1 MKVARDYTAQAMN
14 GPGQAAARIN
24 LSEVLENSAVGP
36 LQIRV
41 FALCMI
47 CLIMDGFDVQAMGY
61 VAPAVLR
68 DFGAPPRALGPVFAA
83 ANVGVLIGSLL
94 FSMLADKIGR
104 RPVII
109 GATLWFS
116 ILTLATGFAQSVDQL
131 LWLRLISG
139 LGLGCIIPNATA
151 LVGEFSPKRSRVTLT
166 MGITVG
172 FTAGAAVGG
181 FVALWLIPLF
191 GWRSVFFV
199 GGAVPL
205 VIAVAMY
212 FSLPESLQFLAVRRT
227 RLDRLGHWLKKLD
240 PSIRVGPSTEY
251 VTNEVARSG
260 SPMRQ
265 LFSEGRTR
273 VTLLLWVVYFMNL
286 LILYSL
292 SNWIPTVFTG
302 MGYSQNAALLAGTLL
317 QVGGTLGAYGLAW
330 AIARKGFLPVLVV
343 TFFLATI
350 SVALIGQPGLSFT
363 VVSLIVF
370 IAGWC
375 IVGGQPGLNTL
386 AATYYPTVARSTG
399 VGAALGV
406 GRLGAILGP
415 YAGGVLLGQQW
426 AAQQL
431 FWAAA
436 VPAGI
441 STIVLF
447 VLLNVIGRDLG
458 RRAGGGERTAAAP
471 EPAPL
476 AH

>member
-1 MKVARDYTAQAMN
+1 MTGPAPAAKV
-14 GPGQAAARIN
+14 N
-24 LSEVLENSAVGP
+24 LSDLLENSAVGP

-68 DFGAPPRALGPVFAA
+68 DFGAPGPALGPVFSM
-83 ANVGVLIGSLL
+83 ANVGVLVGSLL

-116 ILTLATGFAQSVDQL
+116 VMTIATGFAQNLDQL
-131 LWLRLISG
+131 LWLRFISG

-191 GWRSVFFV
+191 GWRSVFYV

-227 RLDRLGHWLKKLD
+227 RLDLLAHWLKKLD
-240 PSIRVGPSTEY
+240 PAIQVGPSTEY
-251 VTNEVARSG
+251 ISNEKARSG
-260 SPMRQ
+260 VPVKH
-265 LFSEGRTR
+265 LFSEGRTT
-273 VTLLLWVVYFMNL
+273 VTLLLWVIYFMNL

-302 MGYSQNAALLAGTLL
+302 MGYSQNAALIAGTLL

-330 AIARKGFLPVLVV
+330 AIARKGFLPVLVA
-343 TFFLATI
+343 TFALATI
-350 SVALIGQPGLSFT
+350 SVALIGQPGLTFNL
-363 VVSLIVF
+363 VAFIVF
-370 IAGWC
+370 VAGWC

-406 GRLGAILGP
+406 GRLGAIIGP
-415 YAGGVLLGQQW
+415 YAGGVLLAQQW
-426 AAQQL
+426 SAQQL

-436 VPAGI
+436 VPSLITTA
-441 STIVLF
+441 VLF
-447 VLLNVIGRDLG
+447 ILLGIIGSDLG
-458 RRAGGGERTAAAP
+458 RRSSDRTAVAA

>member
-1 MKVARDYTAQAMN
+1 MSM
-14 GPGQAAARIN
+14 PGQAVSKIN
-24 LSEVLENSAVGP
+24 IGELLENSTIGP
-36 LQIRV
+36 LQVRV
-41 FALCMI
+41 FLLCMI

-68 DFGAPPRALGPVFAA
+68 DFGAAGPALGPVFAA

-94 FSMLADKIGR
+94 FSMLADRIGR

-116 ILTLATGFAQSVDQL
+116 ALTIATGFAQSIDQL
-131 LWLRLISG
+131 LVLRLISG

-227 RLDRLGHWLKKLD
+227 RLDQLARWLKKLD

-251 VTNEVARSG
+251 VSNERARSG
-260 SPMRQ
+260 VPLMH
-265 LFSEGRTR
+265 LFSEGRST
-273 VTLLLWVVYFMNL
+273 VTLLLWIVYFMNL

-330 AIARKGFLPVLVV
+330 AIARKGFLPMLVL
-343 TFFLATI
+343 TFFVATI
-350 SVALIGQPGLSFT
+350 SVALIGQPGLSFGL
-363 VVSLIVF
+363 VLLIVF
-370 IAGWC
+370 VAGWC

-386 AATYYPTVARSTG
+386 AASYYPTAARSTG

-406 GRLGAILGP
+406 GRLGAIIGP
-415 YAGGVLLGQQW
+415 YVGGVLQAQQW
-426 AAQQL
+426 QAQQL

-436 VPAGI
+436 VPAGV

-447 VLLNVIGRDLG
+447 ILFNVLGGDLG
-458 RRAGGGERTAAAP
+458 RRTGDGARSAAAP

>member
-1 MKVARDYTAQAMN
+1 MTGPAPAAKV
-14 GPGQAAARIN
+14 N
-24 LSEVLENSAVGP
+24 LSDLLENSAVGP

-68 DFGAPPRALGPVFAA
+68 DFGAAGPALGPVFAA

-94 FSMLADKIGR
+94 FSMLADRIGR

-116 ILTLATGFAQSVDQL
+116 ALTIATGFAQSIDQL
-131 LWLRLISG
+131 LVLRLISG

-227 RLDRLGHWLKKLD
+227 RLDQLARWLKKLD

-251 VTNEVARSG
+251 VSNERARSG
-260 SPMRQ
+260 VPLMH
-265 LFSEGRTR
+265 LFSEGRST
-273 VTLLLWVVYFMNL
+273 VTLLLWIVYFMNL

-330 AIARKGFLPVLVV
+330 AIARKGFLPMLVL
-343 TFFLATI
+343 TFFVATI
-350 SVALIGQPGLSFT
+350 SVALIGQPGLSFGL
-363 VVSLIVF
+363 VLLIVF
-370 IAGWC
+370 VAGWC

-386 AATYYPTVARSTG
+386 AASYYPTAARSTG

-406 GRLGAILGP
+406 GRLGAIIGP
-415 YAGGVLLGQQW
+415 YVGGVLQAQQW
-426 AAQQL
+426 QAQQL

-436 VPAGI
+436 VPAGV

-447 VLLNVIGRDLG
+447 ILFNVLGGDLG
-458 RRAGGGERTAAAP
+458 RRTGDGARSAAAP

>member
-1 MKVARDYTAQAMN
+1 MSELR
-14 GPGQAAARIN
+14 PAAAKVN
-24 LSEVLENSAVGP
+24 LTELLENSPVGP

-61 VAPAVLR
+61 VGPAVVGE
-68 DFGAPPRALGPVFAA
+68 FGAERSALGPIFAA
-83 ANVGVLIGSLL
+83 ANVGVLVGSLL

-116 ILTLATGFAQSVDQL
+116 LLTLATGFAQSMEQL
-131 LWLRLISG
+131 LWLRFISG

-191 GWRSVFFV
+191 GWRSVFYV

-205 VIAVAMY
+205 VVAVAMY
-212 FSLPESLQFLAVRRT
+212 FSLPESLQFLAVTRT
-227 RLDRLGHWLKKLD
+227 RLDQLARWLKKLD
-240 PSIRVGPSTEY
+240 PSIQIGPSTEY
-251 VTNEVARSG
+251 VTNERARSG
-260 SPMRQ
+260 VPVKH
-265 LFSEGRTR
+265 LFSEGRTT

-330 AIARKGFLPVLVV
+330 AIARKGFLPTLVV

-350 SVALIGQPGLSFT
+350 SVALIGQPGLTFATVSF
-363 VVSLIVF
+363 IVF
-370 IAGWC
+370 VAGWC

-386 AATYYPTVARSTG
+386 AATYYPTAARSTG

-406 GRLGAILGP
+406 GRLGAIIGP
-415 YAGGVLLGQQW
+415 YVGGVMLAQQW
-426 AAQQL
+426 SAQQL

-436 VPAGI
+436 VP
-441 STIVLF
+441 SLVTTLVLIL
-447 VLLNVIGRDLG
+447 LLNIIGSDLG
-458 RRAGGGERTAAAP
+458 RRASGSASAGVP
-471 EPAPL
+471 QPAPL

>member
-1 MKVARDYTAQAMN
+1 MTGPAPATKV
-14 GPGQAAARIN
+14 N
-24 LSEVLENSAVGP
+24 LSELLENSAIGP

-41 FALCMI
+41 FVLCMI

-61 VAPAVLR
+61 AGPALVADWGIGRP
-68 DFGAPPRALGPVFAA
+68 ALGPVFAA
-83 ANVGVLIGSLL
+83 ANFGVLVGSLL
-94 FSMLADKIGR
+94 FTMLADIIGR

-109 GATLWFS
+109 WATLFFS
-116 ILTLATGFAQSVDQL
+116 VLTIATGFAQNIDQL
-131 LWLRLISG
+131 YLLRFISG
-139 LGLGCIIPNATA
+139 LGLGCIVPNATA

-172 FTAGAAVGG
+172 FTAGAAIGG

-191 GWRSVFFV
+191 GWRSVFLV

-205 VIAVAMY
+205 VIAVAMF

-227 RLDRLGHWLKKLD
+227 RFDLLAFWLKKLD
-240 PSIRVGPSTEY
+240 PSLRIDASTEFIS
-251 VTNEVARSG
+251 NEKPRLGLPVVH
-260 SPMRQ
+260 
-265 LFSEGRTR
+265 LFREGRTT

-286 LILYSL
+286 LNLYSL

-317 QVGGTLGAYGLAW
+317 QVGGTIGTYGLAW
-330 AIARKGFLPVLVV
+330 AIARKGFVPVLVV
-343 TFFLATI
+343 TFVLATVSI
-350 SVALIGQPGLSFT
+350 ALIGQPGFAFST
-363 VVSLIVF
+363 VSLIVF

-386 AATYYPTVARSTG
+386 AATYYPTALRSTG
-399 VGAALGV
+399 VGAGLGV

-415 YAGGVLLGQQW
+415 YAGGVLL
-426 AAQQL
+426 AQNWSAQEL
-431 FWAAA
+431 FYAAA

-441 STIVLF
+441 STIVMF
-447 VLLNVIGRDLG
+447 VLLGILGSDMG
-458 RRAGGGERTAAAP
+458 RRAGGSERAAGAP

>member
-1 MKVARDYTAQAMN
+1 MTGPAPAAKV
-14 GPGQAAARIN
+14 N
-24 LSEVLENSAVGP
+24 LSELLENSTVGP

-68 DFGAPPRALGPVFAA
+68 DFGAAGPALGPVFAA
-83 ANVGVLIGSLL
+83 ANVGVLVGSLL

-116 ILTLATGFAQSVDQL
+116 LLTLATGFAQSMEQL
-131 LWLRLISG
+131 LWLRFISG

-172 FTAGAAVGG
+172 FTAGAAVSG

-191 GWRSVFFV
+191 GWRSVFYV
-199 GGAVPL
+199 GGGVPL

-227 RLDRLGHWLKKLD
+227 RLDLLAHWLKKLD
-240 PSIRVGPSTEY
+240 PTMQVGPSTEY
-251 VTNEVARSG
+251 VSNEKARSG
-260 SPMRQ
+260 APVKH
-265 LFSEGRTR
+265 LFSEGRTT
-273 VTLLLWVVYFMNL
+273 VTLLLWVIYFMNL

-302 MGYSQNAALLAGTLL
+302 MGYSQNAALTAGTLL

-330 AIARKGFLPVLVV
+330 AIARKGFLPVLVA
-343 TFFLATI
+343 TFALATI
-350 SVALIGQPGLSFT
+350 SVALIGQPGLTFN
-363 VVSLIVF
+363 VVAFIVF
-370 IAGWC
+370 VAGWC

-406 GRLGAILGP
+406 GRLGAIIGP
-415 YAGGVLLGQQW
+415 YAGGVLLAQQW
-426 AAQQL
+426 SAQQL

-436 VPAGI
+436 VPSLITTA
-441 STIVLF
+441 VLF
-447 VLLNVIGRDLG
+447 ILLTIIGSDLG
-458 RRAGGGERTAAAP
+458 RRGGSERTAGAA

>member
-1 MKVARDYTAQAMN
+1 MN
-14 GPGQAAARIN
+14 GPRTAAAKVN
-24 LSEVLENSAVGP
+24 LTELLENSAVGP

-41 FALCMI
+41 FALCMM
-47 CLIMDGFDVQAMGY
+47 CLVMDGFDVQAMGY

-68 DFGAPPRALGPVFAA
+68 DFGVGGPALGPVFAA

-94 FSMLADKIGR
+94 FSMLADRIGR

-109 GATLWFS
+109 AATLWFS
-116 ILTLATGFAQSVDQL
+116 ALTIATGFAQNVEQL

-205 VIAVAMY
+205 VISLLM
-212 FSLPESLQFLAVRRT
+212 FWSLPESLQFLAVRRT
-227 RLDRLGHWLKKLD
+227 RLDVLAHWLKKLD
-240 PSIRVGPSTEY
+240 PSIQVSPSTEY
-251 VTNEVARSG
+251 VSNEQARSG
-260 SPMRQ
+260 VPLMH
-265 LFSEGRTR
+265 LFSEGRST

-330 AIARKGFLPVLVV
+330 AIARKGFLPTLVV

-350 SVALIGQPGLSFT
+350 SVALIGQPGLGFAT
-363 VVSLIVF
+363 VSLIVF
-370 IAGWC
+370 VAGWC

-386 AATYYPTVARSTG
+386 AANYYPTAARSTG

-406 GRLGAILGP
+406 GRLGAIVGP

-426 AAQQL
+426 QAQQL
-431 FWAAA
+431 FWVAAA
-436 VPAGI
+436 PAAI
-441 STIVLF
+441 STIVLTI
-447 VLLNVIGRDLG
+447 LLSVIGSQMG
-458 RRAGGGERTAAAP
+458 RRAGGDAHAGVP

-476 AH
+476 TH